1 MQKAIRGDRAMT
13 LEGSTTVPF
22 QGNGSFGVVH
32 SYDVPT
38 NSFSSQGVSYSG
50 VLKNSIAGAMALV
63 SLGLSPIVLEAPT
76 NRITENSRYY
86 QTLRNDYQP
95 NLSSYILEN
104 ERGVYEYVGERPKV
118 AVFLE
123 RIVPVVQKYFG
134 SVEITLD
141 SWTSPVDNGTKLYL
155 TIQSGIADED
165 ILMDNEIA
173 LFSEIE
179 SNSFLQEGLAH
190 VVIAIR

>member
-1 MQKAIRGDRAMT
+1 MT
-13 LEGSTTVPF
+13 LEGRTTVPF
-22 QGNGSFGVVH
+22 QGSGSFGTVH
-32 SYDVPT
+32 SYDAPT
-38 NSFSSQGVSYSG
+38 NSFSSQGVSCSG

-63 SLGLSPIVLEAPT
+63 AIGLSPTVLEAST
-76 NRITENSRYY
+76 NRIIENSIYS
-86 QTLRNDYQP
+86 QTLRNDYQA

-104 ERGVYEYVGERPKV
+104 EQEVYEYVGERPKV
-118 AVFLE
+118 TVFLE
-123 RIVPVVQKYFG
+123 RIMPVVKKYFG

-155 TIQSGIADED
+155 TIQSDMADED
-165 ILMDNEIA
+165 ALMNNEIA

-179 SNSFLQEGLAH
+179 SKSFLQEGLAH

>member
-1 MQKAIRGDRAMT
+1 MQRAIRGDRAMT
-13 LEGSTTVPF
+13 LDGSTTVPA
-22 QGNGSFGVVH
+22 QGNGSFGVIQ

-38 NSFSSQGVSYSG
+38 NSFSSQSVSCG
-50 VLKNSIAGAMALV
+50 DILKNSIAGAMALV
-63 SLGLSPIVLEAPT
+63 SLGVSPIVLEAPT
-76 NRITENSRYY
+76 NLIVEHGRYS
-86 QTLRNDYQP
+86 QTLNNDYQA
-95 NLSSYILEN
+95 NFSSYIFEN
-104 ERGVYEYVGERPKV
+104 EQAVYEYVDERPKV

-123 RIVPVVQKYFG
+123 RIVSVVQKYFG

-141 SWTSPVDNGTKLYL
+141 SWTSPIDNGTKLYL

-165 ILMDNEIA
+165 VLMDNEIA

-179 SNSFLQEGLAH
+179 SNSFLQEGLTH